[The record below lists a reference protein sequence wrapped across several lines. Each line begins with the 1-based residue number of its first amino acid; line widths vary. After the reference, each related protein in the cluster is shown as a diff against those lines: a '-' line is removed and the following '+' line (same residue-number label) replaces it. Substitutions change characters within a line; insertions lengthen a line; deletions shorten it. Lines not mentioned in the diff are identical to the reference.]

1 MNKRKSPIGI
11 KIIACLLLLG
21 SLACC
26 LLPWMKISIDV
37 GVEQERMN
45 PGELIQTFLGMDAAA
60 AKDNAIAALRGEG
73 VPFDAEALTRLLDRL
88 LDGHF
93 KLPDFPSFCGE
104 LGSFCRDFQRPELG
118 RSLDTVRLVCWIAL
132 ALLAL
137 LWILALC
144 CQLTDHRWGILPYLL
159 LAAVIT
165 AGLYVLR
172 AELNRYLMDEGDA
185 LLAGLG
191 LNVLISYLHIGMDI
205 VKMGIGALLC
215 PFLALL
221 ALLFSGIRKKAPAK
235 SAAAS
240 PYPAR
245 RVQSAQPRP
254 APAREGGWV
263 CPGCGRRCGPDENFC
278 KICGSERP
286 RLPALQRC
294 PGCGESLPPDATF
307 CSACGADLRLPREA
321 TSFPRPDGGET

>member
-45 PGELIQTFLGMDAAA
+45 PGELIQNFTGMDPAA
-60 AKDNAIAALRGEG
+60 AKDNAIAALRSEG

-93 KLPDFPSFCGE
+93 KLLDFPFFCGD

-118 RSLDTVRLVCWIAL
+118 RSLDTVRLVCWIVL

-137 LWILALC
+137 FWILALC

-172 AELNRYLMDEGDA
+172 AELNRYLMEEGDA

-221 ALLFSGIRKKAPAK
+221 ALLFSGIRKKAPER
-235 SAAAS
+235 SPAAS

-254 APAREGGWV
+254 APAREGGWR
-263 CPGCGRRCGPDENFC
+263 CPSCGRRCGLDENFC

-286 RLPALQRC
+286 RLPALRRC
-294 PGCGESLPPDATF
+294 PGCGEALPPDATF
-307 CSACGADLRLPREA
+307 CTACGADLRLPREEA
-321 TSFPRPDGGET
+321 SFPRPDEGET